1 MITKEQIEEFFISML
16 EDVSC
21 PSTSYLSMPD
31 NDGFTYCL
39 KEIIHTLQNNINNDL
54 KNNYSRQL
62 IDNFYRYMQKD
73 IVFKEVDTIQYSKLM
88 VNLKLYAEGD
98 KVSKKDQ
105 FTYFEHLYRVFGYS
119 YRDKLFKIIKD
130 AYMNPKSQ
138 YDYYYNIFKC
148 FINEIL
154 ASGVNYKYLFYIVGQ
169 YRLGKFNSF
178 GEFIEYLHYG
188 NKDSFDIYLPLKNVI
203 EKNIEYLE
211 SNGQQIC
218 IVNDNYYCKV
228 YSNKCIDFFH
238 VIKQN
243 MTRIEAMFNMLR
255 LYSKSTIDFEIDGE
269 VIIESR
275 FLEEQESIPFLQIIS
290 YKGITPYFKH
300 FVVTMESLDKLKDLD
315 KKLYHKVLNVI
326 SYAEKDK
333 DICNHSSYVDNWI
346 SLETLCSLSGRKTGY
361 ESVEFVLP
369 SILAAKMITSNVT
382 NILKNAYTGKHRLKM
397 ESFIEKAIKDNIDI
411 STIDNIYYQYC
422 VYKCAETLQ
431 DIDRVKK
438 KFGEVEDR
446 IRLDVLR
453 IYMLRNE
460 YVHESN
466 IHAFNSM
473 QQIKL
478 KNLLALALDEFFKIL
493 NRRID
498 SQYSEL
504 GLNYEIFTQ
513 LLSRSEAR
521 EIAFKILLE
530 KNCRVG
536 NNINLATTLE
546 NENID
551 LQQFVLNVLKGNL
564 SLFKQYIP
572 SSDYS
577 IEALIE

>member
-1 MITKEQIEEFFISML
+1 MITKERIEEFFISML

-21 PSTSYLSMPD
+21 PYTSYLSLPD
-31 NDGFTYCL
+31 NDGFTYCM

-54 KNNYSRQL
+54 KNNYSKQL
-62 IDNFYRYMQKD
+62 ICNFYCYMQKD
-73 IVFKEVDTIQYSKLM
+73 IVFKEVDTIQYSNLM
-88 VNLKLYAEGD
+88 VNLKQYAEGD

-105 FTYFEHLYRVFGYS
+105 FTYFEHLYRTYGYF
-119 YRDKLFKIIKD
+119 YREKLFEIIID
-130 AYMNPKSQ
+130 AYTNPKTQ
-138 YDYYYNIFKC
+138 YDYYYRIFKC

-154 ASGVNYKYLFYIVGQ
+154 ASGVNYKYLFYIAEQ
-169 YRLGKFNSF
+169 YRRGKFNSF
-178 GEFIEYLHYG
+178 TEFIEYLHFG

-218 IVNDNYYCKV
+218 TINDNCYCKV

-238 VIKQN
+238 VINQN

-255 LYSKSTIDFEIDGE
+255 LYSKSTIDFAIEED
-269 VIIESR
+269 VIVESR
-275 FLEEQESIPFLQIIS
+275 FFEEQELIPFLQIIS
-290 YKGITPYFKH
+290 YKGITPYFRH
-300 FVVTMESLDKLKDLD
+300 FAVTLESLDKLKDLD
-315 KKLYHKVLNVI
+315 KRLYHKVLNVI

-333 DICNHSSYVDNWI
+333 DICNQSSYVDNWI
-346 SLETLCSLSGRKTGY
+346 SLETLCSLSGRRTGY

-369 SILAAKMITSNVT
+369 SILAAKMITTNVT
-382 NILKNAYTGKHRLKM
+382 NILKNAYTGKHKIRM
-397 ESFIEKAIKDNIDI
+397 ESFIEKAIKGNIDI
-411 STIDNIYYQYC
+411 STIDNIYYQYR
-422 VYKCAETLQ
+422 VYECAKTLK
-431 DIDRVKK
+431 DIERVKK

-478 KNLLALALDEFFKIL
+478 KNLLALTLDEFFKTL

-498 SQYSEL
+498 LQYSDL
-504 GLNYEIFTQ
+504 GLDYEIFTQ
-513 LLSRSEAR
+513 LLGRSEAR

-564 SLFKQYIP
+564 NLFKQYIP
-572 SSDYS
+572 SSEY
-577 IEALIE
+577 